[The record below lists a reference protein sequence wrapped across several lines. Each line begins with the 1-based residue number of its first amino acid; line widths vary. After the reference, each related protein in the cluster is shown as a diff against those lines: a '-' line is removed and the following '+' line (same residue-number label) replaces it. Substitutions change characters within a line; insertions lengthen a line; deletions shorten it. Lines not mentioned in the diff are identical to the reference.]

1 MTGPNSRAQRSGGSG
16 QGPAGVTAN
25 LLRMRRRAV
34 LAVLALLAGLVP
46 FLGAA
51 QADPPTYEQG
61 YIPVA
66 VGTTDEAL
74 LHYKVMLPDA
84 TRFGP
89 GPYPAVIDYSGY
101 VPAINVYDGLDDRFI
116 EQGYAVIGLNIR
128 GSGCSSG
135 VFDYFEPRQAV
146 DGVEAIDWL
155 ADQEWSNG
163 RFAMVG
169 KSYPGITQ
177 LFVAGARPVDKVTP
191 PVPVPEPGE
200 TRDQAWIDG
209 VLEDHLAAI
218 VPGHV
223 FADLYRDV
231 PYPGGIQNVTFA
243 GGWSA
248 QRVNEGYIVGPQ
260 AYFEGT
266 VDEQCLINQAQ
277 HVANP
282 PFNPFVQALQPQN
295 NFDSEFFKDRSP
307 FWFAD
312 EIETPTFLI
321 EAWQDEQV
329 GSRAT
334 HLLERLP
341 ETTPWKFLGTNGDHG
356 EYYGPDVFPQIT
368 RFLEYYL
375 KGVVP
380 AGEERAITETRTTT
394 TPALLPNGKPHPVK
408 TVETTETVTR
418 PETLEEA
425 LARFE
430 AADDVTVNWE
440 VNGNRKAA
448 WTSTFDTW
456 PPTGLEAD
464 RLFAT
469 ADGGL
474 TPTAPEAL
482 GEVSYL
488 YAPEV
493 GSQERGGYDIAGE
506 PAASWNDR
514 PADGT
519 SASFTTAP
527 LTRDK
532 VILGSASLDL
542 SLSSTAPDTDLE
554 VTLSEVRPDGKEVFV
569 QQGWLRASRATL
581 DPELSTPTRPFQT
594 HLATD
599 VKPLVPGTATPLRVE
614 IFPFGHVFREGSKIR
629 VTVAAPHVQPD
640 LWGFTALPTVAQ
652 NTIYTGGPTGS
663 SLVLPLLPA
672 ERARA
677 PLPACGD
684 ISTLRNQPCRD
695 EP

>member
-1 MTGPNSRAQRSGGSG
+1 
-16 QGPAGVTAN
+16 
-25 LLRMRRRAV
+25 MRRRAV
-34 LAVLALLAGLVP
+34 LASLALLAGLVP
-46 FLGAA
+46 FLGTA
-51 QADPPTYEQG
+51 QADPPTHEQG

-89 GPYPAVIDYSGY
+89 GPYPTVIDYSGY

-116 EQGYAVIGLNIR
+116 EQGYAVVGLNIR
-128 GSGCSSG
+128 GSACSSG
-135 VFDYFEPRQAV
+135 TFDYFERRQAV

-163 RFAMVG
+163 KFAMVG

-177 LFVAGARPVDKVTP
+177 LFVAGARAVDKVTP
-191 PVPVPEPGE
+191 LVPVPEPGE
-200 TRDQAWIDG
+200 TRDQAWIDQT
-209 VLEDHLAAI
+209 LEDHLAAI

-248 QRVNEGYIVGPQ
+248 QRVYEGYAAGPE
-260 AYFEGT
+260 AYAGGT

-295 NFDSEFFKDRSP
+295 NYDNEFFQDRSP
-307 FWFAD
+307 YWFAH

-334 HLLERLP
+334 HLLENLP
-341 ETTPWKFLGTNGDHG
+341 ATTPWKFLGTNGDHG
-356 EYYGPDVFPQIT
+356 EYYGPDVFPHIT

-375 KGVVP
+375 KGQVP
-380 AGEERAITETRTTT
+380 SADQREVTQTRTTT
-394 TPALLPNGKPHPVK
+394 TPELLPNGKPHPTK

-418 PETLEEA
+418 PETFEEA

-430 AADDVTVNWE
+430 AADDVIVNWE
-440 VNGNRKAA
+440 VNGSRRAA
-448 WTSTFDTW
+448 WTSTYDTW
-456 PPTGLEAD
+456 PPTGMTAD
-464 RLFAT
+464 RLFAD
-469 ADGGL
+469 ADGTL
-474 TPTAPEAL
+474 SPDKPEAA
-482 GEVSYL
+482 GTSSYL

-493 GSQERGGYDIAGE
+493 GSQERGGYTIAEE
-506 PAASWNDR
+506 PAATWDDR

-527 LTRDK
+527 LTGDK
-532 VILGSASLDL
+532 VILGSASVDL
-542 SLSSTAPDTDLE
+542 FLSSTAPDTDLE

-569 QQGWLRASRATL
+569 QQGWLRASHATL
-581 DPELSTPTRPFQT
+581 DEARSTATRPFQT
-594 HLATD
+594 HVATD
-599 VKPLVPGTATPLRVE
+599 SRPLVPGVPSELRVE
-614 IFPFGHVFREGSKIR
+614 IFPFGHVFREGSQIR
-629 VTVAAPHVQPD
+629 VTVAAPHIHPD

-652 NTIYTGGPTGS
+652 NTIHTGGSTPS

-672 ERARA
+672 ERAEA
-677 PLPACGD
+677 GYPACGG

-695 EP
+695 AA

>member
-1 MTGPNSRAQRSGGSG
+1 MAKKYP
-16 QGPAGVTAN
+16 
-25 LLRMRRRAV
+25 MRRRAV
-34 LAVLALLAGLVP
+34 LASLALLAGLVP
-46 FLGAA
+46 FLGTA
-51 QADPPTYEQG
+51 QADPPTHAQG

-66 VGTTDEAL
+66 VGTADEAL

-84 TRFGP
+84 AKFGP

-101 VPAINVYDGLDDRFI
+101 MPAINVYDGLDDRFVA
-116 EQGYAVIGLNIR
+116 EGYAVVGVNMR

-135 VFDYFEPRQAV
+135 TFDYFEPRQSV

-155 ADQEWSNG
+155 ADQDWSNG
-163 RFAMVG
+163 RFGMVG

-177 LFVAGARPVDKVTP
+177 LFVAGAKAVERVTP
-191 PVPVPEPGE
+191 LVPVAEPGE
-200 TRDQAWIDG
+200 TRDQAWIDQT
-209 VLEDHLAAI
+209 LADHLAAI

-248 QRVNEGYIVGPQ
+248 QRVNEGYVVGPQ
-260 AYFEGT
+260 AYLEGV
-266 VDEQCLINQAQ
+266 VDEQCLVNQAQ
-277 HVANP
+277 HAANP

-295 NFDSEFFKDRSP
+295 NFDNEFFRERSP
-307 FWFAD
+307 FWFAE

-341 ETTPWKFLGTNGDHG
+341 ASTPWKFLGTNGDHG
-356 EYYGPDVFPQIT
+356 EYYGPDVFPHIT

-375 KGVVP
+375 KGRVP
-380 AGEERAITETRTTT
+380 AGEQREVTQTRTTT
-394 TPALLPNGKPHPVK
+394 TPELLPNGKPHPVR
-408 TVETTETVTR
+408 TTTTTETVTR
-418 PETLEEA
+418 PETFEEA

-430 AADDVTVNWE
+430 AEDDVIVNWE
-440 VNGNRKAA
+440 VDGNRRAA
-448 WTSTFDTW
+448 WTSTYDTW
-456 PPTGLEAD
+456 PPTGMTAD
-464 RLFAT
+464 RLFAD
-469 ADGGL
+469 ADGTL
-474 TPTAPEAL
+474 SPAKPEAA
-482 GEVSYL
+482 GTSSYL

-506 PAASWNDR
+506 PAATWDDR
-514 PADGT
+514 PPAGT

-527 LTRDK
+527 LSEDK
-532 VILGSASLDL
+532 VVLGSASLDL
-542 SLSSTAPDTDLE
+542 FLSSTAPDTDLE

-569 QQGWLRASRATL
+569 QQGWLRASHATL

-594 HLATD
+594 HVATD
-599 VKPLVPGTATPLRVE
+599 STPLVPGVPSELRVE
-614 IFPFGHVFREGSKIR
+614 IFPFGHVFRAGSQVR
-629 VTVAAPHVQPD
+629 VTVAAPHVHPD

-652 NTIYTGGPTGS
+652 NTIHTGGATPS

-672 ERARA
+672 ERAEA
-677 PLPACGD
+677 GYPACGD
-684 ISTLRNQPCRD
+684 IRTLRNQPCRD
-695 EP
+695 AA